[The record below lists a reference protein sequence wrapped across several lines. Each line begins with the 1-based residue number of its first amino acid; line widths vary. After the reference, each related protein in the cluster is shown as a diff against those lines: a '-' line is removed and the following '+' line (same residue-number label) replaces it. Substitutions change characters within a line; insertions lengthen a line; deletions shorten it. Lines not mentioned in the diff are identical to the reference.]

1 MKTKLLLTLGF
12 IAVLMACKKDK
23 FTTKPQIQNVTM
35 SASVSNPVPVNG
47 SMTISVEYTDKEGD
61 ISDSFYIR
69 KIRINQKKVS
79 QTLFDSIRYKIP
91 DAPANR
97 TGFLDMNLA
106 YALLVS
112 AQNPGSPAV
121 NDTIRFVIKI
131 KDKAKNVSD
140 TFLTEPVVIKR
151 Q

>member
-12 IAVLMACKKDK
+12 LAVLTACKKDK
-23 FTTKPQIQNVTM
+23 FTTKPQIQKVTL
-35 SASVSNPVPVNG
+35 SSTTVPVNG
-47 SMTISVEYTDKEGD
+47 ALSISVEYTDKEGD

-112 AQNPGSPAV
+112 AQNPGNPAV

-140 TFLTEPVVIKR
+140 TFLTDPVVIIR